1 MINESY
7 LSQQNDAE
15 LSRAVRSGF
24 SELHDGFEYVL
35 SSDGSPSLLSPEFIH
50 AAYEQEGFHKIVSS
64 RAIGLA
70 VGRLD
75 TLLAG
80 ALPLQDQDVDKVEA
94 LLSKKP
100 VFVPLGSNEA
110 SSEMVAIG
118 ENFDADSVGILMLL
132 EYTSAPRYN
141 LGGKIQCF
149 AGVEKDGE
157 LYRAL
162 RTKTDSSTT
171 DVATLENAFSLLTF
185 ESRVLQTDDSIQAIV
200 KFESTADR
208 PTSITQNELDD
219 WLKRLEKAGVGVGSD
234 ISVDDESL
242 DNLLRLNGR
251 LYWADGDIIHAR
263 QMRGEEM
270 ADHVQKSREV
280 LKSFC
285 RS

>member
-1 MINESY
+1 MISESY
-7 LSQQNDAE
+7 LSQQKDAE
-15 LSRAVRSGF
+15 LSQAVRTRL
-24 SELHDGFEYVL
+24 SELHEGFEYVL
-35 SSDGSPSLLSPEFIH
+35 SSDGSPSLLSPEFMH

-75 TLLAG
+75 SVLAG
-80 ALPLQDQDVDKVEA
+80 AQPLEDQDVDNVEA
-94 LLSKKP
+94 LLSEKP
-100 VFVPLGSNEA
+100 VFVPLDSNEV

-118 ENFDADSVGILMLL
+118 ENFDADNVGILMLL

-149 AGVEKDGE
+149 AGVEKDGA

-162 RTKTDSSTT
+162 RTKNDSSIA

-185 ESRVLQTDDSIQAIV
+185 ESRVLEIGDSIQAIV
-200 KFESTADR
+200 KFESNAER
-208 PTSITQNELDD
+208 PTSLTQNELDD
-219 WLKRLEKAGVGVGSD
+219 WLKRLEKSGVGVGDD

-242 DNLLRLNGR
+242 DNLLRLDGR

-270 ADHVQKSREV
+270 ANHIQKSRVV